1 MKTPKEYTE
10 NIKKGIITQRM
21 LIDSLYSVNK
31 RAKNCRDKVREYSS
45 YLRGRP
51 YVYDKY
57 NYIDMYTGKK
67 EEYYAEKEKLLTVL
81 EPKCIHRE
89 FIGYERRRIYDYEKD
104 YDRYL
109 KKNAFVWENCFW
121 NAEEMREVWFGDIEL
136 KDKPKYHYYLFY
148 DVGDKYTF
156 HTPIEEKEAKEKEKE
171 GLKIIL
177 LDGALETFGHEIS
190 DLLSVQFVKKMVAL
204 VDSKNYTYVPEE
216 TKTAEA

>member
-1 MKTPKEYTE
+1 MRTPKEYTE

-31 RAKNCRDKVREYSS
+31 RAKNCRDKVREYSH
-45 YLRGRP
+45 YLRSTP

-57 NYIDMYTGKK
+57 NYIDTYTEKK
-67 EEYYAEKEKLLTVL
+67 EAYYAEKEKLLTVL
-81 EPKCIHRE
+81 EPTCIHKE

-104 YDRYL
+104 YNKYL
-109 KKNAFVWENCFW
+109 KWDAFVWENHFW
-121 NAEEMREVWFGDIEL
+121 NDDEMRDVWFGDIEL
-136 KDKPKYHYYLFY
+136 KDKPKYNYYLFY

-156 HTPIEEKEAKEKEKE
+156 HTPIKEEVVKKKEEE
-171 GLKIIL
+171 GLKVIP

-190 DLLSVQFVKKMVAL
+190 GLLSCQFVKKMVEL
-204 VDSKNYTYVPEE
+204 VESKNYTYIPEE